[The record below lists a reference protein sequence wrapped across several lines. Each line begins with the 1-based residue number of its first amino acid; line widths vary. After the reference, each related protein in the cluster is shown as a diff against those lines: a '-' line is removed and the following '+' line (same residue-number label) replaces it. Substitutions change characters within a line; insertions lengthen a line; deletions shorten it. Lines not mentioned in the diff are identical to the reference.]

1 MKCISFGLFNVFQ
14 FSSFLK
20 SQFFYIHILTLFAK
34 IFFTVPIM
42 ILDQAKHFL
51 HAAVLVLVATKCS
64 GLGHKRLT
72 LSPWVLPSSKLDT
85 LATLVTKRPTQK
97 PYPSFM
103 QGLVCNKTS
112 VFGNTLDEKGSA
124 LFTTLFINK
133 VSIFDNTLH

>member
-14 FSSFLK
+14 FLSFLK

-42 ILDQAKHFL
+42 IPDLAKHFL

-72 LSPWVLPSSKLDT
+72 LSPGVLPYSKLDT
-85 LATLVTKRPTQK
+85 LATQVYTKNADTE
-97 PYPSFM
+97 
-103 QGLVCNKTS
+103 
-112 VFGNTLDEKGSA
+112 TL
-124 LFTTLFINK
+124 
-133 VSIFDNTLH
+133 SIIYARSCVQ